1 MEKVSVIVPVYKVEK
16 YIRRCVDSIV
26 LQTYKNI
33 EVILVDDGSPDQCG
47 DICDDYANKYS
58 YIKVIHQ
65 ENRGQ
70 AAARNTGVS
79 FSTGDYVTFVDSDD
93 FITSDYVETLVGLV
107 SRYGTD
113 VAIAGFVYQYEDKP
127 IKHSLSNIDEGFMST
142 EDVLRSM
149 NYGSRGMGC
158 IACVKLYRK
167 KLLEQYPEPEGKIY
181 EDLATTYKI
190 IGAVDKVAWSSKK
203 IYYWM
208 QRKGSTMHS
217 MFDSKHLYGLTAAQ
231 EQIEYLKTY
240 YPTCV
245 LSGKAR
251 YMGKI
256 AELMS
261 IVLHSSNGR
270 DRKDNYF
277 LLRDRMIYYDD
288 VMTDPLVKRT
298 QKIRLMSIKSGYWLS
313 MAVFYMHE
321 SIKKRRN

>member
-113 VAIAGFVYQYEDKP
+113 VAIAGFVYQYED
-127 IKHSLSNIDEGFMST
+127 
-142 EDVLRSM
+142 
-149 NYGSRGMGC
+149 
-158 IACVKLYRK
+158 
-167 KLLEQYPEPEGKIY
+167 
-181 EDLATTYKI
+181 
-190 IGAVDKVAWSSKK
+190 
-203 IYYWM
+203 
-208 QRKGSTMHS
+208 
-217 MFDSKHLYGLTAAQ
+217 
-231 EQIEYLKTY
+231 
-240 YPTCV
+240 
-245 LSGKAR
+245 
-251 YMGKI
+251 
-256 AELMS
+256 
-261 IVLHSSNGR
+261 
-270 DRKDNYF
+270 
-277 LLRDRMIYYDD
+277 
-288 VMTDPLVKRT
+288 
-298 QKIRLMSIKSGYWLS
+298 
-313 MAVFYMHE
+313 
-321 SIKKRRN
+321 